1 MISFKNYYL
10 QQIKDV
16 PGIWKLAKKHKKYKA
31 FLCSVS
37 LLFFPQIIYTM
48 WLYDTGQMKIVERYP
63 TLKTWDIL
71 YYLRAEN

>member
-16 PGIWKLAKKHKKYKA
+16 PEIWKLAKKQKKYKA

-37 LLFFPQIIYTM
+37 LLFFPLIIRTM
-48 WLYDTGQMKIVERYP
+48 WLYDTGQMKIDKSFME
-63 TLKTWDIL
+63 K
-71 YYLRAEN
+71 

>member
-16 PGIWKLAKKHKKYKA
+16 PVIWELAKKHKKYKA

-37 LLFFPQIIYTM
+37 LLFFPLIIRIM
-48 WLYDTGQMKIVERYP
+48 WLYDTGQMKIDKRFM
-63 TLKTWDIL
+63 
-71 YYLRAEN
+71 EN